1 MYPARA
7 PGQMRFPTYVMESG
21 AVDLRK
27 SKEGLS
33 LELLACNTP
42 FESLEEMCMDLKMPI
57 SAIPSFAG

>member
-1 MYPARA
+1 
-7 PGQMRFPTYVMESG
+7 MESG